1 MGRVIEFEIAG
12 ERYTMF
18 VTGILKRK
26 YYLMRESDRS
36 ILADPIPVK
45 VSASTLV
52 ERFLHWLDC
61 LHSYMRKREDRRTVK
76 PVAAVLEIVPD
87 GMSNSFVHPP
97 GNVAFS
103 MAISMI
109 TMFPHFINTI
119 SFNFS

>member
-45 VSASTLV
+45 VSASTLA
-52 ERFLHWLDC
+52 EIFALAGLFTFLYAKKEKTEELLNQWRQC
-61 LHSYMRKREDRRTVK
+61 
-76 PVAAVLEIVPD
+76 
-87 GMSNSFVHPP
+87 
-97 GNVAFS
+97 
-103 MAISMI
+103 
-109 TMFPHFINTI
+109 
-119 SFNFS
+119 

>member
-1 MGRVIEFEIAG
+1 MRRVIEFEIAG

-45 VSASTLV
+45 VSASTLA

-61 LHSYMRKREDRRTVK
+61 LHSYMRKKRRQK
-76 PVAAVLEIVPD
+76 
-87 GMSNSFVHPP
+87 NC
-97 GNVAFS
+97 
-103 MAISMI
+103 
-109 TMFPHFINTI
+109 
-119 SFNFS
+119 

>member
-1 MGRVIEFEIAG
+1 
-12 ERYTMF
+12 MF

-45 VSASTLV
+45 VSASTLA

-61 LHSYMRKREDRRTVK
+61 LHSICEKREDRRTVK

-87 GMSNSFVHPP
+87 VMSLIKFLILLER
-97 GNVAFS
+97 FS
-103 MAISMI
+103 GVM
-109 TMFPHFINTI
+109 
-119 SFNFS
+119 

>member
-45 VSASTLV
+45 GFSQYTGGKIFALAGLFT
-52 ERFLHWLDC
+52 FLYAKKEKTEELLNQWRQC
-61 LHSYMRKREDRRTVK
+61 
-76 PVAAVLEIVPD
+76 
-87 GMSNSFVHPP
+87 
-97 GNVAFS
+97 
-103 MAISMI
+103 
-109 TMFPHFINTI
+109 
-119 SFNFS
+119 